1 MLRVTITQSRMGF
14 NGATLTQI
22 PHTQKVHI
30 LQNVSIGDALIQ
42 NWRNE
47 TKQYRDEVVQ
57 GRFLGDEWILASG
70 KAYEMSIKAVPTG
83 FQLWA

>member
-1 MLRVTITQSRMGF
+1 MLKIEITETAMQFTGSGF
-14 NGATLTQI
+14 TQVPI
-22 PHTQKVHI
+22 TQKVHI
-30 LQNVSIGDALIQ
+30 LEGVSIGDALIQ

-57 GRFLGDEWILASG
+57 GRFLADEMIIASG
-70 KAYEMSIKAVPTG
+70 KAYEVSLRATSTG

>member
-14 NGATLTQI
+14 NGATLTEV

-57 GRFLGDEWILASG
+57 GRFIGDEMIIASG
-70 KAYEMSIKAVPTG
+70 KAYEVSLRATSTG

>member
-14 NGATLTQI
+14 NGATLTEV

-47 TKQYRDEVVQ
+47 TKQYRDEVLK
-57 GRFLGDEWILASG
+57 GRFLVDEMIIASG
-70 KAYEMSIKAVPTG
+70 KAYEVSLRATSTG

>member
-1 MLRVTITQSRMGF
+1 MLKIEITESAMLFTASGF
-14 NGATLTQI
+14 TQV
-22 PHTQKVHI
+22 PLTQKVHI
-30 LQNVSIGDALIQ
+30 LEGVSIGDALIQ

-57 GRFLGDEWILASG
+57 GRFIGDEMIIASG
-70 KAYEMSIKAVPTG
+70 KAYEVSLRATLTG

>member
-1 MLRVTITQSRMGF
+1 MLKIEITETAMQFQGSGF
-14 NGATLTQI
+14 AQVPL
-22 PHTQKVHI
+22 TQKVHI

-47 TKQYRDEVVQ
+47 TKQYRDEVLK
-57 GRFLGDEWILASG
+57 GRFLGDEWVIASG
-70 KAYEMSIKAVPTG
+70 KAYEMSIKAVPGG

>member
-14 NGATLTQI
+14 NGATLTEI

-47 TKQYRDEVVQ
+47 TKQYRDEVLQ
-57 GRFLGDEWILASG
+57 GRFLSDEMIIASG
-70 KAYEMSIKAVPTG
+70 KSYEVSLRATSTG